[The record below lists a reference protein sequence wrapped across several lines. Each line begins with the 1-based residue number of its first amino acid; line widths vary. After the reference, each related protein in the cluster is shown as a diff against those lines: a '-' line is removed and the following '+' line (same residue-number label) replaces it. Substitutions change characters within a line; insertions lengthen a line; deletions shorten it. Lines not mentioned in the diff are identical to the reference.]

1 MQHRVKDFHDFLASN
16 LAHCSGAGLHNFGQR
31 SCGFSLGKL
40 LLQFLGHVFDRH
52 FFDLPVGCD
61 QAEADFTAEACLN
74 TAMQNTFVID
84 LDILLLDLVKAFL
97 EHGMRWVSHE
107 TSVGL
112 LRFLSLIKAV

>member
-1 MQHRVKDFHDFLASN
+1 
-16 LAHCSGAGLHNFGQR
+16 
-31 SCGFSLGKL
+31 
-40 LLQFLGHVFDRH
+40 
-52 FFDLPVGCD
+52 
-61 QAEADFTAEACLN
+61 
-74 TAMQNTFVID
+74 MQNTFVID